1 MDKKT
6 TLIGL
11 HMPGGGGFR
20 RAWRLLVRAGAVGL
34 AAVVGLELFSFA
46 AISGSNYLIYG
57 SAFEGSRARYDAHA
71 LFLAKDG
78 RRATAF
84 NETSGDPARDR
95 VIWMFGGS
103 TLRGS
108 TDDDRRTVPSIVSRE
123 LNRSATNGLRYT
135 VVNFGVNSFNSL
147 LEIKYLQKA
156 LIEEDRAPDMVVFY
170 DGANDCTYYSQYRTP
185 YGHHGYRRV
194 RALVES
200 YRNRPLGLLKPL
212 WAAACASFTKELHDK
227 LSSLTDVLAPDDP
240 GLMEYLDLTQK
251 RYRHVGVVAGA
262 YGADFAV
269 FWQPLQWVETGDVGK
284 EIREAER
291 DYVLDSDRFSTL
303 KKNIDTVYGG
313 VENRLRGQ
321 SYFIPFRNV
330 LCGRGQ
336 AVYRADGVHL
346 EDAGREMVGVAMA
359 DALRD
364 RLDAAHPREP

>member
-1 MDKKT
+1 MN
-6 TLIGL
+6 GF
-11 HMPGGGGFR
+11 HVRRGFR
-20 RAWRLLVRAGAVGL
+20 RAWRLLVRGAGLGL

-46 AISGSNYLIYG
+46 AITGSNYLIYG
-57 SAFEGSRARYDAHA
+57 SAYEGSRARYDAHA

-78 RRATAF
+78 RRATAY

-95 VIWMFGGS
+95 VVWMFGGS

-108 TDDDRRTVPSIVSRE
+108 TDDDRLTVPSIVARE

-135 VVNFGVNSFNSL
+135 VVNFGMNSFNAL

-156 LIEEDRAPDMVVFY
+156 LIEEDRAPDLVVFY

-212 WAAACASFTKELHDK
+212 WAAISASFTKELYDK
-227 LSSLTDVLAPDDP
+227 LVSLNDVLEPDDP
-240 GLMEYLDLTQK
+240 GLLEYLDLVEK
-251 RYRHVGVVAGA
+251 RYRHVDVVARA

-269 FWQPLQWVETGDVGK
+269 FWQPLQWVETGDVGE
-284 EIREAER
+284 EIRAAER
-291 DYVLDSDRFSTL
+291 GYVLDSDRFATL
-303 KKNIDTVYGG
+303 KKNIETAYGG
-313 VENRLRGQ
+313 VENRLRGRP
-321 SYFIPFRNV
+321 YFIPFRNA
-330 LCGRGQ
+330 LCDRGQ

-346 EDAGREMVGVAMA
+346 EDAGREMAGVAMA
-359 DALRD
+359 HALRE
-364 RLDAAHPREP
+364 RLEGAPPREP